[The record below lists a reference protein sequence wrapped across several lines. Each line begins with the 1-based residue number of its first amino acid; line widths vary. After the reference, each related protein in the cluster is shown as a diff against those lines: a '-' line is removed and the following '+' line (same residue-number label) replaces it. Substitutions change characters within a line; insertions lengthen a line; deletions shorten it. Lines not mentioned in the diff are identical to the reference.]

1 LAAFAGEEGMFA
13 DLFVRGKRGRP
24 SLAVGSRDGSLE
36 AGMAS
41 ARASERSMRNWMM
54 LALLIGGIGLLV
66 VEMSAGMDYVQA
78 SLKQEM
84 VDFLDWIPALGV
96 MVLNFAQKAFW
107 SYGNV
112 EGLLRV
118 MPLVT
123 LPFVLVGVGLALGKR
138 TTR

>member
-1 LAAFAGEEGMFA
+1 
-13 DLFVRGKRGRP
+13 
-24 SLAVGSRDGSLE
+24 
-36 AGMAS
+36 MAS
-41 ARASERSMRNWMM
+41 ARTSERSTRNWMM

-84 VDFLDWIPALGV
+84 VDFLDLIPALGV
-96 MVLNFAQKAFW
+96 MALNFAQKAFW
-107 SYGNV
+107 SYGSV
-112 EGLLRV
+112 ACALRV

>member
-1 LAAFAGEEGMFA
+1 
-13 DLFVRGKRGRP
+13 
-24 SLAVGSRDGSLE
+24 
-36 AGMAS
+36 
-41 ARASERSMRNWMM
+41 MM
-54 LALLIGGIGLLV
+54 LALLTAGIGLLA

-96 MVLNFAQKAFW
+96 MLLNFAQKAFW
-107 SYGNV
+107 SYGSV

-123 LPFVLVGVGLALGKR
+123 LPFVLVGAGLALAKR